1 MIRDRSDGVDKS
13 GGDDVTVEIE
23 SFEANGAVPVV
34 DAFEEE
40 ESPLAPHRT
49 VHTTCYM
56 CACRCGLEV
65 KVEDNRIRS
74 IKGISDHPVNKGVW
88 CAKGGAGIMTQY
100 SPARLT
106 TPLMRPP
113 GTPRGQGG
121 LVPVDWDTAL
131 DVLTDWLRD
140 IRATDPRRL
149 AYFTGRDQMQAF
161 NGYWAQQ
168 FGTPNWAAHG
178 GFCSVNMAA
187 GGMYSVGGSM
197 WEFGWPDLEESR
209 WFMLAGVAEDHPSNP
224 LKLSIAA
231 LKDRGGRFVV
241 LNPVKSGYGAL
252 ADEWVPIRPGTDG
265 AFFMAVMHVLANEGL
280 YDEEFLAR
288 YTNAAHLVRVAPHT
302 TGDGLFLRAA
312 DGQPLVL
319 GPGGRPV
326 PFLEAKGQGAL
337 SGEAVVDGER
347 VVPAA
352 ALWFRRLADTTP
364 RWAEGITGIP
374 RRTIVRLA
382 LEMGETALHHPVELP
397 IGWTDFYGRHH
408 DTTVGRPVAFHA
420 MRGLAAHTNGFQTI
434 RGLFSLMMM
443 LGAIDRPGGFL
454 YKSPYPKPVPPP
466 VKPAHRETDYR
477 PNQATSGPLL
487 GYPTSPDD
495 LLLDGERS
503 VRIDESYSW
512 KYPLAAH
519 GAIQNV
525 IRNAYSGDP
534 YPIDTL
540 MVYMAN
546 LAWNSTWNTMD
557 TRAMLTAETA
567 PGQYRIPHVVVFDT
581 YDSETVQFADLVLPD
596 TTYLERWDATSLLD
610 RPISEPDGPADSV
623 RQPVVPPPAGVRPT
637 ADVLIAVAGR
647 LRMPG
652 FVDEDGRPRYRNYA
666 QFIQEWE
673 TAPGSGV
680 GLLAG
685 FRGPTGDQSLVGAPN
700 PEQLK
705 GYQRER
711 AFWRHR
717 LAPHQRYF
725 RMANRD
731 YLKWAFE
738 NKFLASPD
746 PVVLNLY
753 SEPLQTFR
761 LAGQGLWP
769 GRQPKDPDLRARL
782 AQYMDPLAFW
792 HPPLEDT
799 LAGAEEFPLR
809 ILTQRPMTHYHSWG
823 SMNAWLR
830 QLLNENPLF
839 VNPAL
844 AERLHLVDGQW
855 VWVESR
861 LGRMTA
867 RVRLSEA
874 VEPSTIWT
882 WNAIAKGPG
891 AWGLDPKAPEAT
903 RAVLV
908 NHIVPDVSPLPGPGT
923 FFNNDPVTGQAGWY
937 DTRVKIYPS
946 DLHEVWPTVAPVKPR
961 RPEAVARPRLAY
973 TTKPDNPHATGAPDI
988 WGGRE

>member
-1 MIRDRSDGVDKS
+1 MAMRQIG
-13 GGDDVTVEIE
+13 
-23 SFEANGAVPVV
+23 EAAAPDAVP
-34 DAFEEE
+34 AN
-40 ESPLAPHRT
+40 RT

-65 KVEDNRIRS
+65 RVEDNRVRF
-74 IKGISDHPVNKGVW
+74 IKGIAEHPVNKGVW

-106 TPLMRPP
+106 TPLMRDPA
-113 GTPRGQGG
+113 TPRGQGG
-121 LVPVDWDTAL
+121 LKPVDWDTAL
-131 DVLTDWLRD
+131 ATLAGWLGNIRD
-140 IRATDPRRL
+140 TDPRQL

-161 NGYWAQQ
+161 NGFWAQQ

-197 WEFGWPDLEESR
+197 WEFGWPDLDQSR

-241 LNPVKSGYGAL
+241 LNPIKSGYGAL

-265 AFFMAVMHVLANEGL
+265 ALFMAFMHVLVQEGL
-280 YDEEFLAR
+280 IDREFLAR
-288 YTNAAHLVRVAPHT
+288 YTNAAHLVRVAPGT
-302 TGDGLFLRAA
+302 PGDGLFARDAS
-312 DGQPLVL
+312 GQPLVL
-319 GPGGRPV
+319 ADGRPV
-326 PFLEAKGQGAL
+326 PYLEAAGEGAL
-337 SGEAVVDGER
+337 DGEAILAGER
-347 VVPAA
+347 VRPAA
-352 ALWFRRLADTTP
+352 ALLFERLAASTP
-364 RWAEGITGIP
+364 KWAEAITDVP

-382 LEMGETALHHPVELP
+382 LEMADAAFKHPVVLP
-397 IGWTDFYGRHH
+397 VPWTDVYGRRH

-434 RGLFSLMMM
+434 RGLFTLMML
-443 LGAIDRPGGFL
+443 LGAVDRPGGFL
-454 YKSPYPKPVPPP
+454 YKTPYPKPVPPP
-466 VKPAHRETDYR
+466 VKPAHQAGDYEPR
-477 PNQATSGPLL
+477 HPASGPLL

-495 LLLDGERS
+495 LLVDGDRPI
-503 VRIDESYSW
+503 RIDESYSW

-525 IRNAYSGDP
+525 IRNAHDRDP

-546 LAWNSTWNTMD
+546 LAWNSTWNTLD
-557 TRAMLTAETA
+557 TRAMLTAEDA
-567 PGQYRIPHVVVFDT
+567 PGQYRIPHVVVFDA

-610 RPISEPDGPADSV
+610 RPISEPDGPADSI
-623 RQPVVPPPAGVRPT
+623 RQPVVPPPPGVRPT
-637 ADVLIAVAGR
+637 ADILIDMAGR
-647 LRMPG
+647 LKLPR
-652 FVDEDGRPRYRNYA
+652 FVDEDGEPLYRNYA
-666 QFIQEWE
+666 DFVQGWE
-673 TAPGSGV
+673 TEPGSGV

-685 FRGPTGDQSLVGAPN
+685 FRGADGQGELVGEPN
-700 PEQLK
+700 PEQLQA
-705 GYQRER
+705 YASHR
-711 AFWRHR
+711 AFWRLHLPPER
-717 LAPHQRYF
+717 RYF
-725 RMANRD
+725 RMANQA
-731 YLKWAFE
+731 YLEWAVA
-738 NKFLASPD
+738 NKFIRQAD
-746 PVVLNLY
+746 PIVLNLY
-753 SEPLQTFR
+753 SEPLQTFK

-769 GRQPKDPDLRARL
+769 GQKPADPHLAARL
-782 AQYMDPLAFW
+782 VRYMDPLASW

-799 LAGAEEFPLR
+799 LPGAEAFGLR

-830 QLLNENPLF
+830 QLINENPVF
-839 VNPAL
+839 INPVL
-844 AERLHLVDGQW
+844 AKAKGLADGQW

-874 VEPSTIWT
+874 VEPTTIWT

-891 AWGLDPKAPEAT
+891 AWGLSPDAPEAT

-908 NHIVPDVSPLPGPGT
+908 NHIIPDVSPLEGPGL

-937 DTRVKIYPS
+937 DTRVRIYPS
-946 DLHEVWPTVAPVKPR
+946 DVHEVWPRVSAVSPR
-961 RPEAVARPRLAY
+961 RPEAVRQHRMAY
-973 TTKPDNPHATGAPDI
+973 TTRPDNLHATGAPDLLPAP
-988 WGGRE
+988 GVGRR